1 MTRLVALA
9 LVAQLGA
16 CEEAP
21 EMFPVTPG
29 GPGTTGTSNQPDAAI
44 DASDASTTISARVC
58 LLLSDTDVQPR
69 SCALTSAG
77 GLTVALGTET
87 AITNDDGT
95 FTIMRPADTT
105 GLVWRISGTNVFP
118 SAVEFGT
125 VLSLP
130 VISAPAYQ
138 DMLAATDAAIANGD
152 GALFVRVVRGAVAVA
167 GAVVSVNPPPTN
179 DQIFYDGADPNI
191 WETTATGILGVA
203 WVPSEIPGTA
213 QLTVTTGTSATVVT
227 GIPVFQDTITFA
239 TAEIP

>member
-1 MTRLVALA
+1 MTRLLALA
-9 LVAQLGA
+9 LVVQLGA

-21 EMFPVTPG
+21 ETFPVTPG
-29 GPGTTGTSNQPDAAI
+29 GSGTTGTSNRPDAAI
-44 DASDASTTISARVC
+44 DASDASTTITARAC
-58 LLLSDTDVQPR
+58 LLLSASDVQPNG
-69 SCALTSAG
+69 CALTGAS
-77 GLTVALGTET
+77 GLTVALGTEI

-105 GLVWRISGTNVFP
+105 GLVWRISGTNVVP
-118 SAVEFGT
+118 SAVELGP

-130 VISAPAYQ
+130 VIALPAYQ

-152 GALFVRVVRGAVAVA
+152 GALFVRVVRGTVAVKD
-167 GAVVSVNPPPTN
+167 AVVSVDPPPTN
-179 DQIFYDGADPNI
+179 DQVFYDSADPNI
-191 WETTATGILGVA
+191 WETTATGNLGVA

-239 TAEIP
+239 IAEIP